1 MGKKQIGLSECDITF
16 DYKNITFLRVL
27 ATIGI
32 FILHEGTKHNFTT
45 IVSMMGFAVPMFF
58 YMSAIIYGTRELNY
72 FDAAFFKKRM
82 RSLSNIYFPYV
93 ISVSLLLIF
102 ALHYPVLQVFKQTA
116 IDLFFLNGLFPTII
130 PLCGHLWF
138 LTYLLFFY
146 GLLIIVSK
154 LILLNNKC
162 RYVIACLLIVLLI
175 GNVCL
180 LHKAKIYYVLGYL
193 LLFLYSKNILYTISR
208 NNLVRN
214 LCLLAGI
221 ALLIMPLFFP
231 ISQNGNFIGCM
242 SAVLLLFGTYRKILP
257 PPLFVKFS
265 KISMAFYLCHHIL
278 VYELDSVLLSFVL
291 TIFLSVIFTYFL
303 NLNRIV
309 KWLLSK

>member
-32 FILHEGTKHNFTT
+32 FILHEGTKHNLTT
-45 IVSMMGFAVPMFF
+45 IVSLMGFAVPMFF

-72 FDAAFFKKRM
+72 FDAVFFKKRM
-82 RSLSNIYFPYV
+82 RSLSNIYSPYV

-154 LILLNNKC
+154 LNLLNNKC
-162 RYVIACLLIVLLI
+162 KYVIACLLIVLLI
-175 GNVCL
+175 SNVCL
-180 LHKAKIYYVLGYL
+180 LHKLKFIMYWGICYYSCIQKIYCIRLVAI
-193 LLFLYSKNILYTISR
+193 IL
-208 NNLVRN
+208 
-214 LCLLAGI
+214 
-221 ALLIMPLFFP
+221 
-231 ISQNGNFIGCM
+231 
-242 SAVLLLFGTYRKILP
+242 
-257 PPLFVKFS
+257 
-265 KISMAFYLCHHIL
+265 
-278 VYELDSVLLSFVL
+278 
-291 TIFLSVIFTYFL
+291 
-303 NLNRIV
+303 
-309 KWLLSK
+309 